1 LSNYNKMFYNFK
13 KYLFY
18 KKSLNIFSFLYL
30 LFLYRQRNNIFNII
44 LIKIK
49 YNTIIIYNKKKH
61 SIILI

>member
-1 LSNYNKMFYNFK
+1 MFYNFK

-49 YNTIIIYNKKKH
+49 YNTIIIYNKKKT
-61 SIILI
+61 